1 MPYPRGALP
10 AGSRR
15 NAPLGGAYMQGPS
28 WTMPLAPRP
37 PGSPW
42 TAVTRGLQ
50 PAWDPAEMGLGAT
63 LPHSKMAV
71 VRGQPPENE
80 A

>member
-1 MPYPRGALP
+1 MSACHLWPASHDGLYAETTWTRGCWLQVLCP
-10 AGSRR
+10 A
-15 NAPLGGAYMQGPS
+15 A
-28 WTMPLAPRP
+28 
-37 PGSPW
+37 
-42 TAVTRGLQ
+42 RGLQ